1 MAAAA
6 AWESTGDATADAKA
20 RKAGLRRANALRK
33 SERKTMKTLQAEA
46 KALRSSAG
54 EDSPEAVKANTAY
67 YKQKARVDLVTELI
81 QATEKAAAAAAA
93 EVDKAKFSTEL
104 DARDQRDLKQAIEKM
119 QATKDAAG
127 RPDQAAANALLATF
141 EDDLQFEMEA
151 LAKKMEDKGDKAKD
165 SLKRSYYAA
174 VARYQWVSKELGD
187 NSPAK
192 AAKRAAAVAAA
203 AEAALRALTGLIAEA
218 KDVKDVLAAIT
229 EASEGTSPLPALL
242 AKLRSNDA
250 MKSVLKVVADDKKLA
265 RKLAKKLLAA

>member
-1 MAAAA
+1 
-6 AWESTGDATADAKA
+6 
-20 RKAGLRRANALRK
+20 
-33 SERKTMKTLQAEA
+33 
-46 KALRSSAG
+46 
-54 EDSPEAVKANTAY
+54 
-67 YKQKARVDLVTELI
+67 
-81 QATEKAAAAAAA
+81 
-93 EVDKAKFSTEL
+93 
-104 DARDQRDLKQAIEKM
+104 
-119 QATKDAAG
+119 
-127 RPDQAAANALLATF
+127 
-141 EDDLQFEMEA
+141 
-151 LAKKMEDKGDKAKD
+151 
-165 SLKRSYYAA
+165 LKRSYYAA